1 MIAEPE
7 KINYDEVI
15 VFFEGVLA
23 KEREQVEEDK
33 KKKLREVELWTRA
46 VREEEKLAIQK
57 YAKEHGDDEIEQ
69 IKKSIQEKLSKEKEQ
84 RDALLSAKEVFL
96 AHMNKMK
103 AKRN

>member
-7 KINYDEVI
+7 KVNYDELI
-15 VFFEGVLA
+15 VFYEGVLA

-57 YAKEHGDDEIEQ
+57 YAKEHGDNEIE
-69 IKKSIQEKLSKEKEQ
+69 
-84 RDALLSAKEVFL
+84 
-96 AHMNKMK
+96 
-103 AKRN
+103 